1 MSELEKNMNGSE
13 PFAHF
18 LCEVLDKMLK
28 EDTDTILLETI
39 IPKGGQRVLVT
50 FDLKLL
56 GVQPITE
63 DAQEETS

>member
-1 MSELEKNMNGSE
+1 MNGSE
-13 PFAHF
+13 PLAHF

-56 GVQPITE
+56 SVQPITE